1 MNRRNTVGHQ
11 SLAPSSVFQH
21 VNDRVDEPVSPAM
34 KPNPARRAK
43 RALGAAALI
52 CALALA
58 IAAPAGA
65 ETSTAGSTTSLTHGQ
80 PPGARAADTLRIF
93 TITGTSLAARIN
105 AFIGPSG
112 RLTVVS
118 PEGIT
123 EPDGANPECTQDGP
137 AQVSCMPGFIGAIA
151 GDLKDGPDTFTAAP
165 TLTVSIGIVLAGVD
179 SPLSG
184 GAGRDNLS
192 GGSLN
197 DLLEGGAGVDSVVG
211 NGLSDLLRGGP
222 SRDNLSGGA
231 GSDALYGGGGPDRL
245 DGGPARDLCNGGGGS
260 DIGLSCLVSKKIP

>member
-1 MNRRNTVGHQ
+1 MI
-11 SLAPSSVFQH
+11 SVMSG
-21 VNDRVDEPVSPAM
+21 RG
-34 KPNPARRAK
+34 KG
-43 RALGAAALI
+43 LGAALLA
-52 CALALA
+52 CALMLA
-58 IAAPAGA
+58 IAPAARADAGA
-65 ETSTAGSTTSLTHGQ
+65 GGSTSLTTGQ

-137 AQVSCMPGFIGAIA
+137 TQVSCLPGFIGAIA

-165 TLTVSIGIVLAGVD
+165 TLTVSIGIELAGVD
-179 SPLSG
+179 HPLSG

-192 GGSLN
+192 GGGFD
-197 DLLEGGAGVDSVVG
+197 DLLEGGAGVDSLLG
-211 NGLSDLLRGGP
+211 NGRSDLLRGGP
-222 SRDNLSGGA
+222 GRDSLGG
-231 GSDALYGGGGPDRL
+231 GLGGDALYGGGGLDRL
-245 DGGPARDLCNGGGGS
+245 DGGAGRDLCNGGGGA